1 MKSIHFICRGNAYRS
16 RLAEAY
22 ALSLLEG
29 STDIKISS
37 SGIEADR
44 ALHGDVAPETV
55 RLLSEESIQNYL
67 TSTWRQTTQK
77 DIDDND
83 SIIFMSQTLY
93 SQASDLFKLPEDKVQ
108 VWDIP
113 DVDGIYPKIKKKV
126 KELIKA
132 EI

>member
-1 MKSIHFICRGNAYRS
+1 MKSIHFICRANAYRS

-22 ALSLLEG
+22 ALSLLEDN
-29 STDIKISS
+29 TDIKISS

-44 ALHGDVAPETV
+44 ALHGDAAPKTV

-67 TSTWRQTTQK
+67 TSTWHQTTQK

-93 SQASDLFKLPEDKVQ
+93 SQASDLFKLPEDKIK

-126 KELIKA
+126 KELIKTD
-132 EI
+132 I